1 MRLFGELDAAAR
13 GVTLAVRGV
22 RQRAL
27 LAWLALYQGE
37 IAGELETL

>member
-1 MRLFGELDAAAR
+1 MRLFGELEAAAR

-27 LAWLALYQGE
+27 LAWLALCQGE